1 MNGKLTRT
9 TPCRACGAEIS
20 FIKTVKGKTMP
31 VDPEAV
37 SFTPIESRARTA
49 DAGVSRT
56 AHEMGPETFVT
67 LDGRVVRGVRRKNGS
82 AAGFVSH
89 FATCPAADEMRKGRH
104 KGK

>member
-1 MNGKLTRT
+1 
-9 TPCRACGAEIS
+9 
-20 FIKTVKGKTMP
+20 
-31 VDPEAV
+31 
-37 SFTPIESRARTA
+37 
-49 DAGVSRT
+49 
-56 AHEMGPETFVT
+56 MGPETFVM